1 MRKMVKIV
9 HGANRETEMSRANKP
24 VMYLDFDGVLN
35 AFPNTGIVNYS
46 DVGHVELV
54 PDPDGYRTDLYS
66 AKRAFPLDKMA
77 VIDFG
82 RRGFHELHWSD
93 ELAGKLVCLGEGWN
107 AGSALAVHLAAVY
120 GDARRSLG
128 VGRFRGIQ
136 RVLA

>member
-9 HGANRETEMSRANKP
+9 HGANCETEMSRANKP

-66 AKRAFPLDKMA
+66 AKRAFPLDKTA

-93 ELAGKLVCLGEGWN
+93 ELAGKL
-107 AGSALAVHLAAVY
+107 
-120 GDARRSLG
+120 
-128 VGRFRGIQ
+128 
-136 RVLA
+136 